1 MDEFELHLLIPED
14 GEFVN
19 ELYDFIDVM
28 DTDSLT
34 DPLDA
39 VGDDGA
45 LSDRRE
51 NRINDLKGDLTSTL
65 DSTTNLSSPSPLSTN
80 ASVMLCGHCRLLP
93 LIRL

>member
-34 DPLDA
+34 DPLDT
-39 VGDDGA
+39 VGDAGA

-51 NRINDLKGDLTSTL
+51 NRVNDLKGDLISTL
-65 DSTTNLSSPSPLSTN
+65 DSTINLSSPSIN
-80 ASVMLCGHCRLLP
+80 ASLMLCGHCRLLL